1 MELRNRQAR
10 TLNGKR
16 VLPRPRP
23 AEGDGD
29 ADAEL
34 VETRGL

>member
-1 MELRNRQAR
+1 MELRNEQAR
-10 TLNGKR
+10 SLNGKR

-29 ADAEL
+29 GDAGL
-34 VETRGL
+34 VEKVGL

>member
-1 MELRNRQAR
+1 MELRNQQAR
-10 TLNGKR
+10 SLNGKR

-29 ADAEL
+29 GAAEL
-34 VETRGL
+34 VERKEG